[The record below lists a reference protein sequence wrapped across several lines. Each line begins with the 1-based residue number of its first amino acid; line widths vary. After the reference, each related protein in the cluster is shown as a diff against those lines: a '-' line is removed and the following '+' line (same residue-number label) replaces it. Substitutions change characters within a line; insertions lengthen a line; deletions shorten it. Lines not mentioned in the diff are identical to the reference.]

1 MRDSLCGNLQTWEKT
16 KRLKIL
22 TLLQSKSSQASL
34 INRMNPRSNA
44 KVPPAL
50 KTHPSPL
57 LSGLRQ
63 DPPKKAVC
71 VRNLP
76 KDATSQQRMHT
87 SHIHTSPTTHIPH
100 THTNTNAIHTQ
111 QRHMHTNRT
120 FLRHALATNT
130 TNAHVYFLVESLFSD
145 IGPIRHCYV
154 ITQRGSTVCTGT
166 GFVHL

>member
-22 TLLQSKSSQASL
+22 TLLQSKTSQASL

-87 SHIHTSPTTHIPH
+87 HTYTPHPPHIHTHEHDTHNKG
-100 THTNTNAIHTQ
+100 TCT
-111 QRHMHTNRT
+111 RT
-120 FLRHALATNT
+120 EHAHLKTRTRNK
-130 TNAHVYFLVESLFSD
+130 HHERSRLFS
-145 IGPIRHCYV
+145 
-154 ITQRGSTVCTGT
+154 S
-166 GFVHL
+166 